1 MSKNRKLINKRTLL
15 CLTLLLTALY
25 VADVYLRYR
34 SLYDDGLVLE
44 LIKSEERGEFEYVQ
58 LGEVK
63 MSTELWGL
71 FGVSVPSFGRGLTMY
86 VRYFTAWKYNPDEVN
101 QEDNYKKYGQV
112 DMRHR
117 VKVSDSLEGNVGF
130 I

>member
-1 MSKNRKLINKRTLL
+1 MSKTRKLINKRTVL
-15 CLTLLLTALY
+15 CLTLLLIALY

-44 LIKSEERGEFEYVQ
+44 LIKSEDRVEFEYVQ

-63 MSTELWGL
+63 MGTGFWGL
-71 FGVSVPSFGRGLTMY
+71 LGVSSPSLGRGSTLC
-86 VRYFTAWKYNPDEVN
+86 VRYFMAWKYDPDEVD
-101 QEDNYKKYGQV
+101 QEENYKKYGWV

-117 VKVSDSLEGNVGF
+117 VKVSDSLEGDMGF
-130 I
+130 V

>member
-1 MSKNRKLINKRTLL
+1 MSKTRKLINKRTLL
-15 CLTLLLTALY
+15 CLTLLLIALY

-44 LIKSEERGEFEYVQ
+44 LIKSEERVEFEYIQ

-63 MSTELWGL
+63 MSTGFWGL
-71 FGVSVPSFGRGLTMY
+71 FGVSSPSFGRGSTMY
-86 VRYFTAWKYNPDEVN
+86 IRYFTAWKYNPDEVS
-101 QEDNYKKYGQV
+101 QEDNYKKCGWV

-117 VKVSDSLEGNVGF
+117 LKVSDSLEGNVGF

>member
-44 LIKSEERGEFEYVQ
+44 LIKSEERVEFEYVQ

-63 MSTELWGL
+63 MSTELWGI
-71 FGVSVPSFGRGLTMY
+71 FGVSSPSFGRGSTLY
-86 VRYFTAWKYNPDEVN
+86 IRYFTAWKYNPDEVN

>member
-1 MSKNRKLINKRTLL
+1 MSKTRKLINKRTVL
-15 CLTLLLTALY
+15 CLTLLLITLY
-25 VADVYLRYR
+25 VVDVYVQYR
-34 SLYDDGLVLE
+34 SLHDDGLMLE
-44 LIKSEERGEFEYVQ
+44 LIKSEERVELEYVQ

-63 MSTELWGL
+63 MSTGFWGL
-71 FGVSVPSFGRGLTMY
+71 FGVSSPSFGKGSTMY
-86 VRYFTAWKYNPDEVN
+86 IRYFTAWKYNPDEVN

-112 DMRHR
+112 DMRHS

>member
-1 MSKNRKLINKRTLL
+1 MSKTRKLINKRTLL
-15 CLTLLLTALY
+15 CLTLLLIALY

-34 SLYDDGLVLE
+34 SLHDDDLMLE
-44 LIKSEERGEFEYVQ
+44 LIKSEERVEFEYIQ

-63 MSTELWGL
+63 MSTGFWGL
-71 FGVSVPSFGRGLTMY
+71 FGVSSPSFGRGSTMY
-86 VRYFTAWKYNPDEVN
+86 IRYFTAWKCNPDDVN
-101 QEDNYKKYGQV
+101 QEDNYKKYGWV

>member
-44 LIKSEERGEFEYVQ
+44 LIKSEERVEFEYVQ
-58 LGEVK
+58 
-63 MSTELWGL
+63 
-71 FGVSVPSFGRGLTMY
+71 
-86 VRYFTAWKYNPDEVN
+86 
-101 QEDNYKKYGQV
+101 
-112 DMRHR
+112 
-117 VKVSDSLEGNVGF
+117 
-130 I
+130 